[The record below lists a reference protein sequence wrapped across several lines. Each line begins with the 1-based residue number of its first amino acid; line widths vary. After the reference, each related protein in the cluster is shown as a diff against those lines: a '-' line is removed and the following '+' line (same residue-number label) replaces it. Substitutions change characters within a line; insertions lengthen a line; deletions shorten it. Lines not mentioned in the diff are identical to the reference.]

1 MAITIIIISSICLC
15 MGILILAGRGDF
27 LISGYNRAS
36 EEEKAKYNVERLRLV
51 TGVLMLAIAFLIL
64 AFMFKPGTAVSIV
77 LSVFLAA
84 VATAGV
90 ILMNTWAKNDDAE
103 IDTVTSSLP
112 RRNTHKKKNI
122 YIWISLAITAAII
135 VACTFLV
142 LRTLPKE
149 NVLEGQTLTVKFCI
163 GKEVIDMTDAVFK
176 PIPDEARHNL
186 VRTFGTSLGDKNS
199 GEFTNS
205 KTGTKFYLYTT
216 GKGEK
221 KYFEIGDKKYLV
233 DGI

>member
-1 MAITIIIISSICLC
+1 
-15 MGILILAGRGDF
+15 MGILILVGRGDF

-64 AFMFKPGTAVSIV
+64 AFMFKPGTAVSVV
-77 LSVFLAA
+77 LSVLLAA

-90 ILMNTWAKNDDAE
+90 ILMNTWAKNDDVEVE
-103 IDTVTSSLP
+103 IVTSYQP
-112 RRNTHKKKNI
+112 QRQTHKKKNV
-122 YIWISLAITAAII
+122 WIPLAITAAVI

-149 NVLEGQTLTVKFCI
+149 NVLDGQTLTVKFCI

-176 PIPDEARHNL
+176 PIPDEAKHNL
-186 VRTFGTSLGDKNS
+186 VRTFGTSLGARNS